1 MIKPL
6 LNLPTYPLNTRYQ
19 LPLKI
24 GFGFGFG
31 FGIGIH
37 PQSRF
42 ASPSLEIDEATLWRL
57 LSI

>member
-24 GFGFGFG
+24 GFGFG